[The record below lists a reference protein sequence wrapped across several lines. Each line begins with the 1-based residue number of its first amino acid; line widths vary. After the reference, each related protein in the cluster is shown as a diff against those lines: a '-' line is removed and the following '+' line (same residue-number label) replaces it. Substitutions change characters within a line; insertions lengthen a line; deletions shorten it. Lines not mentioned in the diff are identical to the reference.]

1 LEQRV
6 KDTLNRPCPFCGKPL
21 YINRVFMKDGKWRFD
36 DVYCDCRNFKRA
48 NRIAWKFYK
57 ELNRAEKKLDKLAN
71 KMKKLDDIATGDY
84 NLLGTRVG
92 LSEFPIMLVDSDDI
106 KRKCYW
112 YDSNRISK

>member
-1 LEQRV
+1 
-6 KDTLNRPCPFCGKPL
+6 
-21 YINRVFMKDGKWRFD
+21 
-36 DVYCDCRNFKRA
+36 
-48 NRIAWKFYK
+48 
-57 ELNRAEKKLDKLAN
+57 
-71 KMKKLDDIATGDY
+71 MKKLDDIATGDY